1 VDAVRYLRQ
10 ILLAEIGAPGQERI
24 GAATAQVKGPTAA
37 HAVAELYAR
46 RAGFGCLADAPAT
59 VEPGA
64 TDEVV
69 RTPAARDVLAGARMA
84 LAEMRRAAGM
94 EEAR

>member
-1 VDAVRYLRQ
+1 VDAARYLRQ

-37 HAVAELYAR
+37 HGVAELYAR
-46 RAGFGCLADAPAT
+46 RAGFGSVGDAAAT
-59 VEPGA
+59 LEPGA
-64 TDEVV
+64 ADEAV
-69 RTPAARDVLAGARMA
+69 RTPSARDLLAGARLA

-94 EEAR
+94 EEPR